1 MIKIKRGLDLPLAGA
16 PQAQISDGAAVR
28 HVAVLGPDYPGL
40 KPTMAV
46 GEGDT
51 VKLGQVLFSDKMLPA
66 IKYTA
71 PGAGKV
77 VAVNRGAKRVLIS
90 VEIELSGDAKQTFK
104 AYGKDALAQ
113 LGRADVVAQ
122 LTESGLWTA
131 IRTRP
136 FGKVPNPATTPK
148 AIFVSAMDTNPL
160 AADPA
165 TILADQAQAF
175 GAGLTVLGKLS
186 DGKVFVGKAPKAYI
200 PGCEQNHVEVRSF
213 AGPHPAG
220 LVGTHIHFLSPVS
233 AQHVVWHVGY
243 QDVAAIGKLFL
254 TGELDVGRIVSL
266 AGPQVKKPRYVRTR
280 LGADL
285 SQLTAGE
292 LKDGETRV
300 ISGSPLSGR
309 KAGGAVRFLG
319 RYHTQVSALREG
331 REQEFMG
338 WLSLGGGERYSKLNI
353 YLSKL
358 LPEKFFGMS
367 TALNGSPRALVPVPS
382 YEEVMP
388 LDILP
393 LPLMRAL
400 LVGDT
405 DSAQQLGCLELE
417 EEDVAL
423 LSYVCPGKI
432 DYAAALRKNL
442 TKIEQE
448 G

>member
-1 MIKIKRGLDLPLAGA
+1 MAGA
-16 PQAQISDGAAVR
+16 PATHQISQAAAVSC
-28 HVAVLGPDYPGL
+28 VAVLGPDCPGL

-46 GEGDT
+46 AEGDT
-51 VKLGQVLFSDKMLPA
+51 VKLGQVLFTDKLLPA

-77 VAVNRGAKRVLIS
+77 IAINRGPKRVLIS
-90 VEIELSGDAKQTFK
+90 VEIALDGDAKQTFK
-104 AYGKDALAQ
+104 AHTKDALAK
-113 LGRADVVAQ
+113 LNRDDVVAQ

-136 FGKVPNPATTPK
+136 YGKVPNPVTSPK
-148 AIFVSAMDTNPL
+148 NIFISAMDTNPL

-165 TILADQAQAF
+165 LILAEEAETFA
-175 GAGLTVLGKLS
+175 AGLTILGKLTN
-186 DGKVFVGKAPKAYI
+186 GKVYIGKAPNAYI
-200 PGCEQNHVEVRSF
+200 PGCEQDHVEVRSF

-220 LVGTHIHFLSPVS
+220 LVGTHIHFLSPVN
-233 AQHVVWHVGY
+233 AQHVVWYVGY
-243 QDVAAIGKLFL
+243 QDVAAMGKLFL
-254 TGELDVGRIVSL
+254 TGELDVSRVVSL

-292 LKDGETRV
+292 LKEGETRV

-309 KAGGAVRFLG
+309 KAVGAVRFLG

-358 LPEKFFGMS
+358 LPEKLFAMT
-367 TALNGSPRALVPVPS
+367 TALHGSPRALVPVPS

-405 DSAQQLGCLELE
+405 DTAQQLGCLELE
-417 EEDVAL
+417 EEDLAL
-423 LSYVCPGKI
+423 LSYVCPSKI